1 MDIRSIPALLAA
13 GLLAATAPAPAVQ
26 KPAVNK
32 PAVRTPAVQLELPE
46 PTGPRAV
53 GRDTLYLVDKS
64 RKDPWVTTAAAREL
78 MVSVY
83 YPARKGTGTA
93 ARYMTVKEAELLL
106 RLKAP
111 QANVPADVA
120 ANVRTYAREGAR
132 PAAGRF
138 PLVVLSPGLTL
149 PRATL
154 TGLAEDLTSR
164 GYVVAQVE
172 HPYESAG
179 TSFPDGRTVACA
191 ICEEPPA
198 GGPPAIARSRAKDV
212 SFVIDE
218 LASWRNAR
226 MVDFKRIGMVGHSI
240 GGNAAATTLAADR
253 RVRAGVNMDGTF
265 YAPVTPTRQAF
276 LLLGTESVHSP
287 GKDDTWD
294 RDWKSLHGWKRW
306 LTVKNTD
313 HGSFEDLPVLQAQ
326 LGIPGASRAAA
337 ERAMEITRT
346 YVGAFLDLQL
356 KGRKQPVLDGPS
368 KHDPEVVFQ
377 NPR

>member
-13 GLLAATAPAPAVQ
+13 GLLAATAPAPAV
-26 KPAVNK
+26 PK
-32 PAVRTPAVQLELPE
+32 PAVRTPAVQPELPR
-46 PTGPRAV
+46 PTGSRAV

-64 RKDPWVTTAAAREL
+64 RRDPWVATAAAREL
-78 MVSVY
+78 MVSMY
-83 YPARKGTGTA
+83 YPAKKGTGTA
-93 ARYMTVKEAELLL
+93 APYMTVEEAKLLL
-106 RLKAP
+106 QLKAP
-111 QANVPADVA
+111 QANIPAEVVK
-120 ANVRTYAREGAR
+120 NVRTYARQGAR

-154 TGLAEDLTSR
+154 TGLAEDLASR

-179 TSFPDGRTVACA
+179 TSFPDGRTVACV
-191 ICEEPPA
+191 ICEKPPA

-226 MVDFKRIGMVGHSI
+226 MVDLKRIGMVGHSI
-240 GGNAAATTLAADR
+240 GGNAAATTMVADR

-265 YAPVTPTRQAF
+265 YAPVTPTKQAF
-276 LLLGTESVHSP
+276 LLLGTESEHSP
-287 GKDDTWD
+287 GKDETWD

-313 HGSFEDLPVLQAQ
+313 HASFEDLPVLQAQ
-326 LGIPGASRAAA
+326 LGLPGASQAAA

-356 KGRKQPVLDGPS
+356 KGRKQPVLDGPT